1 VTTQSLVFAFALCY
15 RTRENHHHHH
25 HRLEL
30 EMAYVCGHKQQPWR
44 FEAVSDWKPRRNQ
57 KSLLVSM
64 VIKRSPKRL
73 KYTADTTRF
82 NKVGH
87 TLFFSSSSFSLY

>member
-1 VTTQSLVFAFALCY
+1 
-15 RTRENHHHHH
+15 
-25 HRLEL
+25 
-30 EMAYVCGHKQQPWR
+30 M
-44 FEAVSDWKPRRNQ
+44 KPRRNQ

-82 NKVGH
+82 NKVGTH
-87 TLFFSSSSFSLY
+87 SLFLFFFFALLKVWIELNNIT